1 MQHVIDTYEC
11 EWKHAVNDPD
21 TRRRFRHFV
30 NSDARDE
37 LVTFVDER
45 GQIRPATPAERDAS
59 APPQPAGE
67 RDDAAEPAASTLAEI
82 D

>member
-1 MQHVIDTYEC
+1 

-37 LVTFVDER
+37 LVTFVEER
-45 GQIRPATPAERDAS
+45 GQIRPATPDERDAS
-59 APPQPAGE
+59 ASRG
-67 RDDAAEPAASTLAEI
+67 DAADVTTTTLAEV